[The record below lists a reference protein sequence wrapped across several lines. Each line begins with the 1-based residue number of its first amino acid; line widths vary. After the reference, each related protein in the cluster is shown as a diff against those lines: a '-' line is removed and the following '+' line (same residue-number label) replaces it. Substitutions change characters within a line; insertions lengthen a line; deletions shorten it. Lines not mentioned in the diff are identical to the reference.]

1 MGAERVHILNRV
13 TKVGRNDPCVCGS
26 GKKYKK
32 CCEGAPATERRLAAI
47 SGVGQGA
54 GLDLVIETS
63 QGLAVRRI
71 PPAMPLRLTE
81 RQGKEAEDATHDAA
95 SLWGLPDFVFPPS
108 LRRRT
113 AGVRE
118 LGDGLLVLGD
128 LGVVLQVKS
137 REAPGEVEDRERRW
151 LAKQVGRAMSQ
162 GSGTIRELCRR
173 SGRLK
178 NLRGH
183 TIELDGNVLDW
194 LVVVIVDHPDPPP
207 DVELEVPENGIA
219 LLRRDWD
226 FLFDQLKS
234 THAVGRY
241 LRRVAGESI
250 TLGDEPV
257 RYYELAMADDDA
269 EPSPLPSSHIFPGVE
284 LFSEPLLPLAPVA
297 DEDETEQ
304 RLYRTILE
312 DIACIPLQGTDEDLR
327 FLALAD
333 LDRLFPGQRAAV
345 ARYLAEKFERVLKVR
360 RGEVE
365 WHHRRIT
372 LDDSTQIALGVC
384 SRFDREIQVAFR
396 AWVELRH
403 HEFTER
409 VGAEEPATVGV
420 LLTPCKKKNRPWD
433 TSMTTVRGPIE
444 LDDEALETFAE
455 VWRRERDIAA

>member
-1 MGAERVHILNRV
+1 V

-32 CCEGAPATERRLAAI
+32 CCEGLPSKERRLAAI
-47 SGVGQGA
+47 SGVGQEA

-63 QGLAVRRI
+63 QGLVVRRI
-71 PPAMPLRLTE
+71 PPAMPLRLIE
-81 RQGKEAEDATHDAA
+81 RQGKEAEDATRDAA

-113 AGVRE
+113 SGVRE

-137 REAPGEVEDRERRW
+137 REAPGEVEDRECRW
-151 LAKQVGRAMSQ
+151 LVKQVGRAMSQ

-173 SGRLK
+173 PSSLT
-178 NLRGH
+178 NLRGR
-183 TIELDGNVLDW
+183 TIELDGNSLDW
-194 LVVVIVDHPDPPP
+194 LIVVIVDHPAPPP
-207 DVELEVPENGIA
+207 EVLVDVPENGIA

-241 LRRVAGESI
+241 LRRVAGEGLV
-250 TLGDEPV
+250 LGDEPV
-257 RYYELAMADDDA
+257 RYYEFAMADEDA
-269 EPSPLPSSHIFPGVE
+269 EPTPLPASHVLPGVE
-284 LFSEPLLPLAPVA
+284 LHSEPLLPLVPVA
-297 DEDETEQ
+297 GEDEAEQ

-312 DIACIPLQGTDEDLR
+312 DIARTTLKGGDEELR

-345 ARYLAEKFERVLKVR
+345 ARHLMEQFERVLKVP

-384 SRFDREIQVAFR
+384 SRFDREIQLAFR

-420 LLTPCKKKNRPWD
+420 LLTPCRKKNRPWD
-433 TSMTTVRGPIE
+433 TSMTTVRGSIE
-444 LDDEALETFAE
+444 LDDEALESFVE
-455 VWRRERDIAA
+455 VWKRERDIAA